1 MVILE
6 VRTYEIIFQVFLVY
20 RDISCYLNVEIVV
33 VMFPMHGFL
42 RKENILVDVLNSD
55 TKNSHKNKEIL

>member
-1 MVILE
+1 MRFVSKFFWFI
-6 VRTYEIIFQVFLVY
+6 EISHV
-20 RDISCYLNVEIVV
+20 SYLNVEIVV

-55 TKNSHKNKEIL
+55 TRNSDKNKEIL